1 MSLTICSNNKLVK
14 NSASIDFEWLP
25 YKGVYSHEK
34 TKLTAAAFCTNQGT
48 RIVLHISQFEKLSY
62 PNPERQLILALLR
75 YLNKFDLTF
84 GWYTTGV
91 AKYDESTGDYLEGKD
106 SDFFILDKRC
116 EFHNIVSPIAYNKSG
131 SSTFLYDRSR
141 KHIDLCKVYGKEIIQ
156 KGVFNDKY
164 RTLHL
169 EEVGEALLGVGKVK
183 DSNGNNEIT
192 GDTAHLLPVDEQI
205 NYVKRDVEITMML
218 ACYNNSMVLR
228 IMEFIALY
236 SEMDY
241 IITCHTGIT
250 KWYANIYDKMIE
262 RDECTLQS
270 SEHKIPKQEIA
281 GGNSIEPKRGFYR
294 NEPIDELDVKGM
306 YPTIAIEHNI
316 SFETVNCRCCQNNPN
331 ARIPAE
337 VMDEINERLQKKGL
351 PNRIEPYWICQQR
364 NGAFPTKLKK
374 LIKERERYQKLVNQE
389 LAKSK
394 EQQQQELI
402 NYYEARQLALK
413 LLANAGYG
421 AFARKEFAYS
431 DYRVSEII
439 TGYGRIIHKQME
451 KIGFENYSFQTI
463 YGFTDSIFIRH
474 SIVDNTIIT
483 DSSKEHVT
491 NFLEDC
497 QHQIN
502 VKIEHKNRFLFT
514 IIFDK
519 KNRYIAWTGNSED
532 RPILKNLDGMSRKY
546 PTWIKQ
552 QIEKIATH
560 LITKSNVN
568 DVISIIKQAFGDLDY
583 GRFDAKDMQFT
594 ELLDKN
600 PDQYPND
607 KDIRVKVLGLELGTT
622 KGELVYWYESL
633 VNRRGYSTKI
643 KDLSIK
649 KYKQILWDKIE
660 DMLEIA
666 GYNVTKMKQDLL
678 YEPDSMV
685 ITRNSKY
692 RI

>member
-1 MSLTICSNNKLVK
+1 MSLKISSNNKLVR

-25 YKGVYSHEK
+25 YKGVYSHKK
-34 TKLTAAAFCTNQGT
+34 TKLTAAFCTNQGT
-48 RIVLHISQFEKLSY
+48 RIVLHISQFEKLPH
-62 PNPERQLILALLR
+62 PNPERQLILAIIR

-91 AKYDESTGDYLEGKD
+91 AKYDPEAGDYLDGRD

-116 EFHNIVSPIAYNKSG
+116 ELHKIESPIAYSKSR
-131 SSTFLYDRSR
+131 SSTFLYDRNR

-164 RTLHL
+164 RTLQL
-169 EEVGEALLGVGKVK
+169 DEVGEALLDVGKFK
-183 DSNGNNEIT
+183 DSKDNEIT
-192 GDTAHLLPVDEQI
+192 GEAAHLLPVEDQI
-205 NYVKRDVEITMML
+205 NYIKRDAEITMML
-218 ACYNNSMVLR
+218 ACYNNCMVLR

-270 SEHKIPKQEIA
+270 SEHKIPKQEIG
-281 GGNSIEPKRGFYR
+281 GGNSIEYKRGFYR

-316 SFETVNCRCCQNNPN
+316 SFETVNCRCCQENPN
-331 ARIPAE
+331 ARIPSE

-351 PNRIEPYWICQQR
+351 PNRIDSYWICQQR
-364 NGAFPTKLKK
+364 NGAFPMKLKK
-374 LIKERERYQKLVNQE
+374 LINEREHYQQLVNQE
-389 LAKSK
+389 LAKPK
-394 EQQQQELI
+394 KQQQHELI

-439 TGYGRIIHKQME
+439 TGYGRLIHKQME
-451 KIGFENYSFQTI
+451 KMGFEHYGFQTVF
-463 YGFTDSIFIRH
+463 GFTDSIFIRH
-474 SIVDNTIIT
+474 ARADNTTTT
-483 DSSKEHVT
+483 DSLKQYISE
-491 NFLEDC
+491 FLEDC
-497 QHQIN
+497 QHQLNI
-502 VKIEHKNRFLFT
+502 KIEHKNRFLFT

-519 KNRYIAWTGNSED
+519 KNRYIAWTGNPAD

-546 PTWIKQ
+546 PIWIKQ

-560 LITKSNVN
+560 LITKSNV
-568 DVISIIKQAFGDLDY
+568 DDILPIIKQAFEDLDY

-594 ELLDKN
+594 EQLDKN
-600 PDQYPND
+600 PNQYPND
-607 KDIRVKVLGLELGTT
+607 KDLRVKVLGLELGAS
-622 KGELVYWYESL
+622 KGELAY
-633 VNRRGYSTKI
+633 
-643 KDLSIK
+643 
-649 KYKQILWDKIE
+649 
-660 DMLEIA
+660 
-666 GYNVTKMKQDLL
+666 
-678 YEPDSMV
+678 
-685 ITRNSKY
+685 
-692 RI
+692 